1 MNGRTGKNQTDDAT
15 SATPAASRNHIKA
28 VALHGAVIALLFLL
42 QFVLPEYHRLSV
54 TRIMI
59 LAVFAMGY
67 NVLFGYTGLLSLGH
81 AMFFGAGL
89 YIAGMS
95 AYYLGWSVPLA
106 FAGGIAAGT
115 LLALLV
121 GCIALRTSGVS
132 FMIVTLMFAQVAYL
146 ATLYF
151 TGYTRGDEG
160 LVLPRAARSF
170 DFFGATIDLTDPATR
185 YNLSLLLLAGA
196 MLIIHQLVRSDTGR
210 AMRAVRENESRAQ
223 MLGYNTFAV
232 KLQALVISGA
242 LSAAAGAAYALLFA
256 YIGSSFTTIQYSID
270 ALLYTLLG
278 GPGTLLGPLL
288 GAFLMFY
295 LVDVTSQYTSA
306 YLLAAGVA
314 LILLVLYF
322 PRGILGTLRQRWFPW
337 LP

>member
-1 MNGRTGKNQTDDAT
+1 MKHR
-15 SATPAASRNHIKA
+15 PAPPDLKA
-28 VALHGAVIALLFLL
+28 AALFIAVIAALFAL

-59 LAVFAMGY
+59 LAVFATGY
-67 NVLFGYTGLLSLGH
+67 NILFGYTGLLSLGH

-89 YIAGMS
+89 YAAGLS
-95 AYYLGWSVPLA
+95 AYHLGWGVPAA
-106 FAGGIAAGT
+106 FAGGVVAGT

-121 GCIALRTSGVS
+121 GCVALRTTGVS

-151 TGYTRGDEG
+151 TAYTRGDEG
-160 LVLPRAARSF
+160 LVLPQAARSF
-170 DFFGATIDLTDPATR
+170 EWFGASVDLTDPATR
-185 YNLSLLLLAGA
+185 YNLSLLLLTVALAAVWGVA
-196 MLIIHQLVRSDTGR
+196 RSRTGR
-210 AMRAVRENESRAQ
+210 AMVAIRENEPRAQ

-242 LSAAAGAAYALLFA
+242 LSAAAGAGYALLFA
-256 YIGSSFTTIQYSID
+256 YIGSSFAAIQYSID

-278 GPGTLLGPLL
+278 GPGSVLGPVL

-295 LVDVTSQYTSA
+295 LVDVASQYTSA
-306 YLLAAGVA
+306 YLLVTGVA
-314 LILLVLYF
+314 LIVLVLYF
-322 PRGILGTLRQRWFPW
+322 RRGILGTVKHRWLPW